1 MQSATSN
8 LYTTEICDQE
18 IVVEARLRGEVMIKL
33 HAKKEH
39 FRGDLCF
46 ESVDEEA

>member
-8 LYTTEICDQE
+8 LYTTEIYQE
-18 IVVEARLRGEVMIKL
+18 IVVEARLRGEVLIKL
-33 HAKKEH
+33 HAKKEY
-39 FRGDLCF
+39 FRGNLCF